1 MKNMIEV
8 KKLKK
13 NYGNFTAVDE
23 IEFEV
28 YRGEIFGFLGPNGAG
43 KTTTQRM
50 LTSLLT
56 PTGGSIR
63 TREVKSIVG
72 MVPEESNVYNELTA
86 WDNLMFTGQLYRIPR
101 KERKKNAQELLELF
115 GLWDKKDIKVE
126 NYSKGMKRR
135 LSIAMGVIHQPQIL
149 FLDEPTPGL
158 DPQSART
165 IRELIKDLNKN
176 GSTIFLTTH
185 QIEEANQLCD
195 RIAIIDH
202 GRIAAID
209 SPENLKTRIKGVQ
222 SVKISLEA
230 TTTQKS
236 SKEYDSDFSQ
246 LNGVRNVIKIGDKW
260 RLYTDDP
267 TNLLSTL
274 FKYAEKNQ
282 ARIITLNTLT
292 PSLEEVYLD
301 IIGDLQSFQ
310 PKERNPSSVCDRNKR
325 HESILFAAG
334 YDHVRLID
342 AVLYVFL
349 LFRPQRDQRRRRNS
363 KPAGFDGVFHVRSC
377 GSFCDP
383 TRKAHRHI

>member
-1 MKNMIEV
+1 
-8 KKLKK
+8 
-13 NYGNFTAVDE
+13 
-23 IEFEV
+23 
-28 YRGEIFGFLGPNGAG
+28 
-43 KTTTQRM
+43 
-50 LTSLLT
+50 
-56 PTGGSIR
+56 
-63 TREVKSIVG
+63 
-72 MVPEESNVYNELTA
+72 
-86 WDNLMFTGQLYRIPR
+86 
-101 KERKKNAQELLELF
+101 
-115 GLWDKKDIKVE
+115 
-126 NYSKGMKRR
+126 MKRR

-176 GSTIFLTTH
+176 DSTIFLTTH

-195 RIAIIDH
+195 RIAIIDY
-202 GRIAAID
+202 GRIVAID

-222 SVKISLEA
+222 SVEISLEA
-230 TTTQKS
+230 TKTQKS

-310 PKERNPSSVCDRNKR
+310 PKGRTPLKPMKN
-325 HESILFAAG
+325 
-334 YDHVRLID
+334 
-342 AVLYVFL
+342 
-349 LFRPQRDQRRRRNS
+349 RRM
-363 KPAGFDGVFHVRSC
+363 K
-377 GSFCDP
+377 
-383 TRKAHRHI
+383 

>member
-1 MKNMIEV
+1 MKNIIEV

-13 NYGNFTAVDE
+13 NYGNLTAVDE
-23 IEFEV
+23 IDFEV
-28 YRGEIFGFLGPNGAG
+28 YHGEIFGFLGPNGAG

-56 PTGGSIR
+56 PTSGSIHIDQKDITQY

-72 MVPEESNVYNELTA
+72 IVPEESNVYNELNA
-86 WDNLMFTGQLYRIPR
+86 WDNLMFTGQLYRVPR

-115 GLWDKKDIKVE
+115 GIWEKKNIKVE

-135 LSIAMGVIHQPQIL
+135 LSIAMGVIHHPQIL

-165 IRELIKDLNKN
+165 IRELIRDLNKN

-195 RIAIIDH
+195 RIAIINQ
-202 GRIAAID
+202 GRIAVID

-222 SVKISLEA
+222 SVEISLEA
-230 TTTQKS
+230 ITPQKS
-236 SKEYDSDFSQ
+236 SNEYGSDFSH
-246 LNGVRNVIKIGDKW
+246 LLGVRNVIKIGDKW

-301 IIGDLQSFQ
+301 VIGDLQSFQ
-310 PKERNPSSVCDRNKR
+310 PEIKTPMKPMNN
-325 HESILFAAG
+325 
-334 YDHVRLID
+334 
-342 AVLYVFL
+342 
-349 LFRPQRDQRRRRNS
+349 RRM
-363 KPAGFDGVFHVRSC
+363 K
-377 GSFCDP
+377 
-383 TRKAHRHI
+383 

>member
-63 TREVKSIVG
+63 IDQKDITQYTREVKSIVG

-115 GLWDKKDIKVE
+115 GLWDKKNIKVE

-176 GSTIFLTTH
+176 GCTIFLTTH

-202 GRIAAID
+202 GRIAVID

-222 SVKISLEA
+222 SVEISLEA

-236 SKEYDSDFSQ
+236 SKEYRSDFSQ
-246 LNGVRNVIKIGDKW
+246 LPGVRNVIKIGDKW

-274 FKYAEKNQ
+274 FKYAENNQ

-310 PKERNPSSVCDRNKR
+310 PEKR
-325 HESILFAAG
+325 TPMKPIKN
-334 YDHVRLID
+334 
-342 AVLYVFL
+342 
-349 LFRPQRDQRRRRNS
+349 RRM
-363 KPAGFDGVFHVRSC
+363 K
-377 GSFCDP
+377 
-383 TRKAHRHI
+383 

>member
-13 NYGNFTAVDE
+13 NYGDFTAVDQ
-23 IEFEV
+23 IDFEV
-28 YRGEIFGFLGPNGAG
+28 HRGEIFGFLGPNGAG

-56 PTGGSIR
+56 PTGGTIR
-63 TREVKSIVG
+63 IDQKDITQYTREVKSIVG
-72 MVPEESNVYNELTA
+72 MVPEESNIYNELTA

-115 GLWDKKDIKVE
+115 GLWEKRNIKVE

-135 LSIAMGVIHQPQIL
+135 LSIAMGVIHQPQLI

-158 DPQSART
+158 DPQSALQ

-176 GSTIFLTTH
+176 GTTIFLTTH

-195 RIAIIDH
+195 RIAIINH
-202 GRIAAID
+202 GRIAVID

-222 SVKISLEA
+222 SVEISLEA
-230 TTTQKS
+230 ASTKKS
-236 SKEYDSDFSQ
+236 LKEVGSDYSK
-246 LNGVRNVIKIGDKW
+246 LPGVRNVVKIGDKW

-282 ARIITLNTLT
+282 TRIITLNTLT

-310 PKERNPSSVCDRNKR
+310 PKEKTPKTPKKN
-325 HESILFAAG
+325 
-334 YDHVRLID
+334 
-342 AVLYVFL
+342 
-349 LFRPQRDQRRRRNS
+349 RRM
-363 KPAGFDGVFHVRSC
+363 K
-377 GSFCDP
+377 
-383 TRKAHRHI
+383 

>member
-13 NYGNFTAVDE
+13 NYGDFSAVDE
-23 IEFEV
+23 IDFEV
-28 YRGEIFGFLGPNGAG
+28 YHGEIFGFLGPNGAG

-56 PTGGSIR
+56 PTGGSICIDQKDITQY

-72 MVPEESNVYNELTA
+72 LIPEESNVYNELTA
-86 WDNLMFTGQLYRIPR
+86 WDNLMFTGQLYRMPR
-101 KERKKNAQELLELF
+101 KERKNRAQELLEFF
-115 GLWDKKDIKVE
+115 GLWDKRKIKVE

-135 LSIAMGVIHQPQIL
+135 LSIAMGVIHQPQLL

-158 DPQSART
+158 DPQSAIK
-165 IRELIKDLNKN
+165 IRELIKDLNKK
-176 GSTIFLTTH
+176 GTTIFLTTH

-195 RIAIIDH
+195 RIAIINH
-202 GRIAAID
+202 GRIAVID

-222 SVKISLEA
+222 SVEISLEA

-246 LNGVRNVIKIGDKW
+246 LHGVRNVIKIGDKW

-282 ARIITLNTLT
+282 ARIITLNTMT

-310 PKERNPSSVCDRNKR
+310 PAEKTPKTPMRN
-325 HESILFAAG
+325 
-334 YDHVRLID
+334 
-342 AVLYVFL
+342 
-349 LFRPQRDQRRRRNS
+349 RRM
-363 KPAGFDGVFHVRSC
+363 K
-377 GSFCDP
+377 
-383 TRKAHRHI
+383 

>member
-63 TREVKSIVG
+63 IDQKDITQYTREVKSIVG

-115 GLWDKKDIKVE
+115 GLWDKKNIKVE

-202 GRIAAID
+202 GRIAVTD
-209 SPENLKTRIKGVQ
+209 SPQNLKTRIKGVQ
-222 SVKISLEA
+222 SLEV

-236 SKEYDSDFSQ
+236 SKEYGSDFSQ
-246 LNGVRNVIKIGDKW
+246 LPGVRNVIKIGDKW

-310 PKERNPSSVCDRNKR
+310 PKERTPMKPMKN
-325 HESILFAAG
+325 
-334 YDHVRLID
+334 
-342 AVLYVFL
+342 
-349 LFRPQRDQRRRRNS
+349 RRM
-363 KPAGFDGVFHVRSC
+363 K
-377 GSFCDP
+377 
-383 TRKAHRHI
+383 

>member
-63 TREVKSIVG
+63 IDQKDITQYTREVKSIVG
-72 MVPEESNVYNELTA
+72 MVPEESNVYNELTG

-115 GLWDKKDIKVE
+115 GLWEKKNIKVE

-176 GSTIFLTTH
+176 GCTIFLTTH

-202 GRIAAID
+202 GRIAVID

-222 SVKISLEA
+222 SVEISLEA
-230 TTTQKS
+230 TTTQTS
-236 SKEYDSDFSQ
+236 SKEYRSDFSQ
-246 LNGVRNVIKIGDKW
+246 LPGVRNVIKIGDKW

-274 FKYAEKNQ
+274 FKYAENNQ

-310 PKERNPSSVCDRNKR
+310 PEKR
-325 HESILFAAG
+325 T
-334 YDHVRLID
+334 
-342 AVLYVFL
+342 
-349 LFRPQRDQRRRRNS
+349 PMKPMKNRRM
-363 KPAGFDGVFHVRSC
+363 K
-377 GSFCDP
+377 
-383 TRKAHRHI
+383 

>member
-56 PTGGSIR
+56 PTTGSIR
-63 TREVKSIVG
+63 IDQKDITQYTREVKSIVG

-115 GLWDKKDIKVE
+115 GLWDKKNIKVE

-165 IRELIKDLNKN
+165 IRGLIKDLNKN

-222 SVKISLEA
+222 SVEISLKA

-246 LNGVRNVIKIGDKW
+246 FQGVRNVIKIGDKW

-267 TNLLSTL
+267 TDLLSTL

-310 PKERNPSSVCDRNKR
+310 PNERTPMKPMKN
-325 HESILFAAG
+325 
-334 YDHVRLID
+334 
-342 AVLYVFL
+342 
-349 LFRPQRDQRRRRNS
+349 RRM
-363 KPAGFDGVFHVRSC
+363 K
-377 GSFCDP
+377 
-383 TRKAHRHI
+383 

>member
-63 TREVKSIVG
+63 IDQKDITQYTREVKSIVG

-115 GLWDKKDIKVE
+115 GLWEKKNIKVE

-135 LSIAMGVIHQPQIL
+135 LSIAMGVIHQPQVL

-158 DPQSART
+158 DPRSART

-176 GSTIFLTTH
+176 GCTIFLTTH

-202 GRIAAID
+202 GRIAVID

-222 SVKISLEA
+222 SVEISLEA

-236 SKEYDSDFSQ
+236 SKEYGSDFPQ
-246 LNGVRNVIKIGDKW
+246 LPGVRNVIKIGDKW

-274 FKYAEKNQ
+274 FKYAENNQ
-282 ARIITLNTLT
+282 AHIITLNTLT

-310 PKERNPSSVCDRNKR
+310 PEKR
-325 HESILFAAG
+325 TPMKPIKN
-334 YDHVRLID
+334 
-342 AVLYVFL
+342 
-349 LFRPQRDQRRRRNS
+349 RRM
-363 KPAGFDGVFHVRSC
+363 K
-377 GSFCDP
+377 
-383 TRKAHRHI
+383 

>member
-23 IEFEV
+23 IDFDV
-28 YRGEIFGFLGPNGAG
+28 HRGEIFGFLGPNGAG

-63 TREVKSIVG
+63 IDQKDITQYTREVKSIVG

-115 GLWDKKDIKVE
+115 GLWDKKNIKVE

-195 RIAIIDH
+195 RIAIINH
-202 GRIAAID
+202 GRIAVID

-222 SVKISLEA
+222 SVEISLEA

-236 SKEYDSDFSQ
+236 SKEYGSNFSQ
-246 LNGVRNVIKIGDKW
+246 LPGVRNVRKIGDKW

-301 IIGDLQSFQ
+301 IVGNLQSFQ
-310 PKERNPSSVCDRNKR
+310 PKERTPMKPTKN
-325 HESILFAAG
+325 
-334 YDHVRLID
+334 
-342 AVLYVFL
+342 
-349 LFRPQRDQRRRRNS
+349 RRM
-363 KPAGFDGVFHVRSC
+363 K
-377 GSFCDP
+377 
-383 TRKAHRHI
+383 

>member
-56 PTGGSIR
+56 PTGGSIHIDQKDITQY

-115 GLWDKKDIKVE
+115 GLWDKKNIKVE

-222 SVKISLEA
+222 SVEISLEA
-230 TTTQKS
+230 TTMQKS

-301 IIGDLQSFQ
+301 IIGNLQSFQ
-310 PKERNPSSVCDRNKR
+310 PKERTPMKPMKN
-325 HESILFAAG
+325 
-334 YDHVRLID
+334 
-342 AVLYVFL
+342 
-349 LFRPQRDQRRRRNS
+349 RRM
-363 KPAGFDGVFHVRSC
+363 K
-377 GSFCDP
+377 
-383 TRKAHRHI
+383 

>member
-13 NYGNFTAVDE
+13 NYGTFTAVDE
-23 IEFEV
+23 IDFDV

-56 PTGGSIR
+56 PTGGSIHIDQKDITQF

-72 MVPEESNVYNELTA
+72 IVPEESNVYNELTA

-135 LSIAMGVIHQPQIL
+135 LSIAMGVIHHPQIL

-165 IRELIKDLNKN
+165 IRELIKNLNKN

-195 RIAIIDH
+195 RIAIINR

-222 SVKISLEA
+222 SVEISLGSV
-230 TTTQKS
+230 TTQKN
-236 SKEYDSDFSQ
+236 SKEYDSDFSH
-246 LNGVRNVIKIGDKW
+246 LPGVRSVIKIGDKW
-260 RLYTDDP
+260 RLYTNDP
-267 TNLLSTL
+267 TNLLNTL

-301 IIGDLQSFQ
+301 VIGDLQSFQ
-310 PKERNPSSVCDRNKR
+310 PEKKSPLKPMNN
-325 HESILFAAG
+325 
-334 YDHVRLID
+334 
-342 AVLYVFL
+342 
-349 LFRPQRDQRRRRNS
+349 RRM
-363 KPAGFDGVFHVRSC
+363 K
-377 GSFCDP
+377 
-383 TRKAHRHI
+383 

>member
-23 IEFEV
+23 IDFEV

-56 PTGGSIR
+56 PNGGSIR
-63 TREVKSIVG
+63 IDQKDITQYSREVKRIVG

-86 WDNLMFTGQLYRIPR
+86 WDNLMFTGQLYRMSR
-101 KERKKNAQELLELF
+101 KERKERAQELLEFF
-115 GLWDKKDIKVE
+115 GLWDKRKIKVE

-135 LSIAMGVIHQPQIL
+135 LSIAMGVIHRPQIL
-149 FLDEPTPGL
+149 FMDEPTPGL
-158 DPQSART
+158 DPQSALA
-165 IRELIKDLNKN
+165 IRGLIKDLNKN

-202 GRIAAID
+202 GRIAVID
-209 SPENLKTRIKGVQ
+209 SPENLKTRIKGIQ
-222 SVKISLEA
+222 SVEISLEA
-230 TTTQKS
+230 AAAQKS
-236 SKEYDSDFSQ
+236 SKEYGPALAQ
-246 LNGVRNVIKIGDKW
+246 LPGVRNAIKIGDKW

-274 FKYAEKNQ
+274 FKFAEKNQ
-282 ARIITLNTLT
+282 ARIITLNTMT

-310 PKERNPSSVCDRNKR
+310 PAER
-325 HESILFAAG
+325 
-334 YDHVRLID
+334 
-342 AVLYVFL
+342 
-349 LFRPQRDQRRRRNS
+349 
-363 KPAGFDGVFHVRSC
+363 KPAKPMKNR
-377 GSFCDP
+377 
-383 TRKAHRHI
+383 RMK

>member
-56 PTGGSIR
+56 PTTGSIR
-63 TREVKSIVG
+63 IDQKDITQYTREVKSIVG

-115 GLWDKKDIKVE
+115 GLWDKKNIKVE

-165 IRELIKDLNKN
+165 IRGLIKDLNKN

-222 SVKISLEA
+222 SVEISLKA

-246 LNGVRNVIKIGDKW
+246 FQGVRNVIKIGDKW

-310 PKERNPSSVCDRNKR
+310 PKERTPM
-325 HESILFAAG
+325 
-334 YDHVRLID
+334 
-342 AVLYVFL
+342 
-349 LFRPQRDQRRRRNS
+349 
-363 KPAGFDGVFHVRSC
+363 KP
-377 GSFCDP
+377 
-383 TRKAHRHI
+383 K

>member
-1 MKNMIEV
+1 MIEV

-63 TREVKSIVG
+63 IDQKDITQYTREVKSIVG

-115 GLWDKKDIKVE
+115 GLWDKKNIKVE

-222 SVKISLEA
+222 SVEISLEA

-301 IIGDLQSFQ
+301 IIGNLQSFQ
-310 PKERNPSSVCDRNKR
+310 PKERTPMKPMKN
-325 HESILFAAG
+325 
-334 YDHVRLID
+334 
-342 AVLYVFL
+342 
-349 LFRPQRDQRRRRNS
+349 RRM
-363 KPAGFDGVFHVRSC
+363 K
-377 GSFCDP
+377 
-383 TRKAHRHI
+383 

>member
-23 IEFEV
+23 IDFEV

-56 PTGGSIR
+56 PTAGIIR
-63 TREVKSIVG
+63 IDQKDITQYTREVKSIVG

-101 KERKKNAQELLELF
+101 KERKKNARELLELF
-115 GLWDKKDIKVE
+115 GLWDKRNVKVE

-165 IRELIKDLNKN
+165 IRELIKDLNKK

-195 RIAIIDH
+195 RIAIINH
-202 GRIAAID
+202 GRIAVID
-209 SPENLKTRIKGVQ
+209 SPENLKTRVKGVQ
-222 SVKISLEA
+222 SVEISLEA
-230 TTTQKS
+230 ATTRRS
-236 SKEYDSDFSQ
+236 SNEYGSDFSQ
-246 LNGVRNVIKIGDKW
+246 LYGVRNVIKSGDKW

-267 TNLLSTL
+267 ANLLSTL
-274 FKYAEKNQ
+274 FRYAEKNQ

-301 IIGDLQSFQ
+301 IIGELQSFQ
-310 PKERNPSSVCDRNKR
+310 PEEKTPLKPMKN
-325 HESILFAAG
+325 
-334 YDHVRLID
+334 
-342 AVLYVFL
+342 
-349 LFRPQRDQRRRRNS
+349 RRR
-363 KPAGFDGVFHVRSC
+363 K
-377 GSFCDP
+377 
-383 TRKAHRHI
+383 

>member
-1 MKNMIEV
+1 MNYMIEV

-63 TREVKSIVG
+63 IDQKDITQYTREVKSIVG

-115 GLWDKKDIKVE
+115 GLWEKKNIKVE

-135 LSIAMGVIHQPQIL
+135 LSIAMGVIHQPQVL

-158 DPQSART
+158 DPRSART

-176 GSTIFLTTH
+176 GCTIFLTTH

-202 GRIAAID
+202 GRIAVID
-209 SPENLKTRIKGVQ
+209 SPENLKTRIRGVQ
-222 SVKISLEA
+222 SVEISLEA
-230 TTTQKS
+230 TITQKS
-236 SKEYDSDFSQ
+236 SKEYGSDFSQ
-246 LNGVRNVIKIGDKW
+246 LPGVRNVIKIGDKW

-274 FKYAEKNQ
+274 FKYAENNQ

-310 PKERNPSSVCDRNKR
+310 PEKR
-325 HESILFAAG
+325 T
-334 YDHVRLID
+334 
-342 AVLYVFL
+342 
-349 LFRPQRDQRRRRNS
+349 PMKPMKNRRM
-363 KPAGFDGVFHVRSC
+363 K
-377 GSFCDP
+377 
-383 TRKAHRHI
+383 

>member
-23 IEFEV
+23 IDFDV
-28 YRGEIFGFLGPNGAG
+28 HRGEIFGFLGPNGAG

-63 TREVKSIVG
+63 IDQKDITQYTREVKSIVG

-101 KERKKNAQELLELF
+101 KERKKNARELLDLF
-115 GLWDKKDIKVE
+115 GLWDKKNIKVE

-165 IRELIKDLNKN
+165 IRELIKDLNKK

-195 RIAIIDH
+195 RIAIINH
-202 GRIAAID
+202 GRIAVID

-222 SVKISLEA
+222 SVEISLEA

-236 SKEYDSDFSQ
+236 SKEYGSDFSQ
-246 LNGVRNVIKIGDKW
+246 LPGVRNVIKIGDKW

-274 FKYAEKNQ
+274 FNY
-282 ARIITLNTLT
+282 
-292 PSLEEVYLD
+292 Y
-301 IIGDLQSFQ
+301 
-310 PKERNPSSVCDRNKR
+310 
-325 HESILFAAG
+325 
-334 YDHVRLID
+334 
-342 AVLYVFL
+342 
-349 LFRPQRDQRRRRNS
+349 
-363 KPAGFDGVFHVRSC
+363 
-377 GSFCDP
+377 
-383 TRKAHRHI
+383 